1 MARHTDNNHNVW
13 YDGVTLTNCQYVH
26 VAEGCTGTIL
36 NANFVEIGENNTNL
50 SLSYV
55 NYCTIGDN
63 NKGVTVSSS
72 NYIIIGSDGEGI
84 TVGMHTTTRYQGR
97 TGAESVTCGYRTIG
111 AEVTGYNSTFDRS
124 RNLQIDGTFNN
135 AVDTGVLFLDNA
147 NGNKVQKSSMVDLQN
162 THNNTIET
170 VNINLKG
177 KQAFMDYALVD
188 KVTRVQSTVPVI
200 DRQSDTEGTI
210 LDRGLNDLINTSGK
224 ASKKYVQINGIWTEI
239 N

>member
-1 MARHTDNNHNVW
+1 MNYDNINHNR
-13 YDGVTLTNCQYVH
+13 YPNGCTLTNCTYVNIK
-26 VAEGCTGTIL
+26 EGTTGTFI
-36 NANFVEIGENNTNL
+36 NCNFVEIGENNTNL

-147 NGNKVQKSSMVDLQN
+147 NGNKVNKSSMVDLQN

-177 KQAFMDYALVD
+177 KQSFMDYALLD

-210 LDRGLNDLINTSGK
+210 LDRGLNDLINIGGK
-224 ASKKYVQINGIWTEI
+224 ANKKYVQINGIWTEI